1 MKDEYRDI
9 LDLPHHTSPRHP
21 RMSRQDRAA
30 QFAPFSALTGY
41 DDVIDETARVTDSRI
56 ELSEEARDLLD
67 MKQRIL
73 SQFLDS
79 YPEITVTYFLPDTRK
94 AGGAYQ
100 SFTGNLKRI
109 DTVEQY
115 LLFTDGKR
123 IPLQSVLNIDFALW
137 RESLS

>member
-100 SFTGNLKRI
+100 RFTGNLKRI